1 MLTDDQ
7 KKEVF
12 AQLPEIYGEVAVFA
26 SHLTGW
32 EGDSAPRYQPT
43 GATSFDLTHSAVVRL
58 AVGKRSWAPGVGLVN
73 TLKAI
78 VRSGHSNLWRSGAAE
93 EVSLDAPR
101 SAERAERPDEDGART
116 YGDALASP
124 LPNPEQVLLAK
135 EHDAILNA
143 QLEEALSGDVEG
155 LALVAAILDGAE
167 TPREMAADLGL
178 PVERVKVIRRRLQRR
193 LKALAREWRKRGQA
207 RDSNLK
213 PAQPGLDRPRALA
226 VRPPR
231 PPNVNRAPPAEAAVA
246 LRVRDAAPS
255 QQQGEMSSSQA

>member
-1 MLTDDQ
+1 M
-7 KKEVF
+7 
-12 AQLPEIYGEVAVFA
+12 A
-26 SHLTGW
+26 S
-32 EGDSAPRYQPT
+32 D
-43 GATSFDLTHSAVVRL
+43 
-58 AVGKRSWAPGVGLVN
+58 LVN

-116 YGDALASP
+116 YGDTLANP
-124 LPNPEQVLLAK
+124 IPNPEQVLLAK

-143 QLEEALSGDVEG
+143 RLEEALSGDLEG
-155 LALVAAILDGAE
+155 LALVAAIRDGAE

-193 LKALAREWRKRGQA
+193 PEGARAHEWRKRGQA

-213 PAQPGLDRPRALA
+213 PAQPGSDLPLALA
-226 VRPPR
+226 VRT
-231 PPNVNRAPPAEAAVA
+231 APTSQRESRSSPAEAAVA
-246 LRVRDAAPS
+246 QRASERRLPSGERDVLQP
-255 QQQGEMSSSQA
+255 GFIR